1 VAGVNLGTFRRTI
14 MPTDFRHQCRTIPL
28 RILPF
33 TSLLFAL
40 VLLTVATQFCLAQ
53 KSERSGRRVVSRVEP
68 SYPLILKV
76 KHIEGQVRLHA
87 VVTANGSVASIEVR
101 GGNPILVE
109 NSIAAVKSWKYAP
122 GPNQTD
128 EEIVL
133 EFSAH

>member
-1 VAGVNLGTFRRTI
+1 
-14 MPTDFRHQCRTIPL
+14 MPTDFRHRRQTTILRT
-28 RILPF
+28 LPF
-33 TSLLFAL
+33 AAWAV
-40 VLLTVATQFCLAQ
+40 VLLLIISATQFCLAQ
-53 KSERSGRRVVSRVEP
+53 KSERSSRKVITRVEP

-87 VVTANGSVASIEVR
+87 VVLANGSVAAIEVR

-122 GPNQTD
+122 AANQTD
-128 EEIVL
+128 EEIIL

>member
-1 VAGVNLGTFRRTI
+1 VAGVNLGIFRRTI
-14 MPTDFRHQCRTIPL
+14 MPIDFRHRRRTTISRL
-28 RILPF
+28 LP
-33 TSLLFAL
+33 SLLLGF
-40 VLLTVATQFCLAQ
+40 VLLLVVTVAQISVAQ
-53 KSERSGRRVVSRVEP
+53 KSEKSGRKVITRVEP

-87 VVTANGSVASIEVR
+87 VVLANGNVAAIEVR

-122 GPNQTD
+122 AANQTD

-133 EFSAH
+133 EFIAR